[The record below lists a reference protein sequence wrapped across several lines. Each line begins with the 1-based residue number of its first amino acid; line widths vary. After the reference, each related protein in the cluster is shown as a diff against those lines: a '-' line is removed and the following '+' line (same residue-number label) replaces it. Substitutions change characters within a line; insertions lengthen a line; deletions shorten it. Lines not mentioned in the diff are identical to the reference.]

1 MNPEIAILSEVRQKE
16 NEGNHMTSLM
26 CEIKKGMMQM
36 NLHNRKRL
44 IDLENEF
51 MVAGAPSPATAHW
64 QRGATL
70 PHQKDRVA
78 GWLAVGTIPPAAPH
92 PRDVSHKS

>member
-1 MNPEIAILSEVRQKE
+1 MPFAATWMNPEIAILSEVRQKE

-51 MVAGAPSPATAHW
+51 MVAG
-64 QRGATL
+64 GIY
-70 PHQKDRVA
+70 A
-78 GWLAVGTIPPAAPH
+78 GKG
-92 PRDVSHKS
+92 

>member
-1 MNPEIAILSEVRQKE
+1 MPFAATWMNPEIAILSEVRQKE

-51 MVAGAPSPATAHW
+51 MVAGGFM
-64 QRGATL
+64 RG
-70 PHQKDRVA
+70 
-78 GWLAVGTIPPAAPH
+78 
-92 PRDVSHKS
+92 RDS